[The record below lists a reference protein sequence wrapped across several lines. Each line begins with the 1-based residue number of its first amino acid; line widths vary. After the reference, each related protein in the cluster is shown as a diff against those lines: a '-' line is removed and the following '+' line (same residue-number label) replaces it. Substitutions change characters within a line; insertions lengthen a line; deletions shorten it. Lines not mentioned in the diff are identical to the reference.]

1 MRYLG
6 LTTDEAYKYAAAVY
20 ATFIL
25 FVFLKT
31 TCHLWVIFGVR
42 GEFSLCCKQTP
53 EFYVML

>member
-20 ATFIL
+20 EMFIL

-31 TCHLWVIFGVR
+31 ASYLWVMFGV
-42 GEFSLCCKQTP
+42 GL
-53 EFYVML
+53 